1 MTDLPAAVID
11 EAERLTRLA
20 RRTSDPNEAAAYR
33 SDRDQQLAEY
43 GYTARI
49 RSEESREV
57 LVLYPDDWMQNGT
70 AQLDAIEDTSR
81 AVERV
86 LTGPGEETTYDDV
99 MAHNQRLVDAVEDE
113 AGPVH
118 AANAAAFA
126 TYMANHYV
134 RPMESASDAELEEFR
149 SEYYPRNAWPTAEQR
164 AVLTESLAYVFAAA
178 EREPPDVLTQ
188 EDDG

>member
-86 LTGPGEETTYDDV
+86 LTGPGEETTYDEV
-99 MAHNQRLVDAVEDE
+99 MAHNQRLVDAVADE

-134 RPMESASDAELEEFR
+134 RRMESASDAELEEFR

-164 AVLTESLAYVFAAA
+164 AVLTESLAYVFAVA

-188 EDDG
+188 DGDD